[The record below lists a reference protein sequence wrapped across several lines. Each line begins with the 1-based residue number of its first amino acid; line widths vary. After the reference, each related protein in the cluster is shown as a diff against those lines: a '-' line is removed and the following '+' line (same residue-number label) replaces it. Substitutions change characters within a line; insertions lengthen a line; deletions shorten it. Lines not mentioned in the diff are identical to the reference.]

1 MSSAGKNLISWLGIK
16 PRPARAPALGRR
28 ELAVLDILWQHG
40 ELAAQEVLMH
50 LPTTSI
56 GLSTVQT
63 TLERL
68 CRKQLLIRC
77 KSGRAYRYRAAI
89 SKADVVSK
97 LLHDIAAEI
106 AGGDTTVMVSGFM
119 DYMAGAAP
127 DLVDD
132 KPADAVSRGDNDD

>member
-1 MSSAGKNLISWLGIK
+1 MSSAKQSLISWLGIK

-50 LPTTSI
+50 MPTSSI

-77 KSGRAYRYRAAI
+77 KSGRAFRYRAAI
-89 SKADVVSK
+89 SKADVISK

-127 DLVDD
+127 KSGIDNS
-132 KPADAVSRGDNDD
+132 ADAIRAEESDD

>member
-1 MSSAGKNLISWLGIK
+1 MSSSGKNLISWLGIK
-16 PRPARAPALGRR
+16 PRAARAPALGRR

-40 ELAAQEVLMH
+40 ELAAQDVLLHM
-50 LPTTSI
+50 PTTSI

-68 CRKQLLIRC
+68 CRKQLLVRC

-89 SKADVVSK
+89 SKADVISK

-119 DYMAGAAP
+119 DYMADAEP
-127 DLVDD
+127 DLVND
-132 KPADAVSRGDNDD
+132 KPNDTVRLGDDDD